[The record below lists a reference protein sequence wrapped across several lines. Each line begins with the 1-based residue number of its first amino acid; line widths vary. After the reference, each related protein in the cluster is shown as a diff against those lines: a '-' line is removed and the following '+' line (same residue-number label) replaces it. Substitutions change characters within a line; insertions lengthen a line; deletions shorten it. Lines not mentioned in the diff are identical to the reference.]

1 MKVPLGAAEI
11 RELIPHRYPFLLV
24 DRIVELEPGVRAVG
38 IKNVTQNEPFF
49 QGHFPDY
56 PVMPGVLIIEAMA
69 QVGAVG
75 VMAGGEHKEKLALFA
90 GIDGVEVPPAGGAR
104 RRSDHG
110 GGDRSPQGSGRA
122 GHGPGRGR
130 RRAGLRGPAHV
141 RLRREGRGRVI
152 EAGRVAVVTGG
163 TRGIG
168 RTIAMRL
175 AAEGANVA
183 VSYRSNDEA
192 AEETAASVRA
202 EGVKCAVFKGD
213 VASPGDVQALFKGV
227 SDEFGRVD
235 ILVNNAGI
243 TRDNL
248 MMRMKEDEFDE
259 VLRTNLG
266 GTYLC
271 TRAALR
277 PMIRARWGRIVNVS
291 SVVGLV
297 GNAGQANYA
306 ASKAGIIGFT
316 KSVAREVAQRG
327 ITANTVAPGY
337 VETELTGSLPEEVKD
352 QIRNQV
358 PMGRFG
364 EAVEVAE
371 VVAFLAGEGAG
382 YVTGQTIAVDGGM
395 TMQ

>member
-1 MKVPLGAAEI
+1 M
-11 RELIPHRYPFLLV
+11 
-24 DRIVELEPGVRAVG
+24 
-38 IKNVTQNEPFF
+38 
-49 QGHFPDY
+49 
-56 PVMPGVLIIEAMA
+56 IE
-69 QVGAVG
+69 G
-75 VMAGGEHKEKLALFA
+75 
-90 GIDGVEVPPAGGAR
+90 
-104 RRSDHG
+104 
-110 GGDRSPQGSGRA
+110 
-122 GHGPGRGR
+122 
-130 RRAGLRGPAHV
+130 
-141 RLRREGRGRVI
+141 
-152 EAGRVAVVTGG
+152 GRVAIVTGG

-168 RTIAMRL
+168 RAIALRL
-175 AAEGANVA
+175 AAEGADVA
-183 VSYRSNDEA
+183 VSYRSNDGA
-192 AEETAASVRA
+192 AEETAEAVRA
-202 EGVKCAVFKGD
+202 AGVKCEVFKGD
-213 VASPGDVQALFKGV
+213 ASSPEDVQALFKGV
-227 SDEFGRVD
+227 SDTFGRVD

-248 MMRMKEDEFDE
+248 MMRMREEEFDD

-277 PMIRARWGRIVNVS
+277 PMVRARWGRIINVS

-364 EAVEVAE
+364 DAVEVAE